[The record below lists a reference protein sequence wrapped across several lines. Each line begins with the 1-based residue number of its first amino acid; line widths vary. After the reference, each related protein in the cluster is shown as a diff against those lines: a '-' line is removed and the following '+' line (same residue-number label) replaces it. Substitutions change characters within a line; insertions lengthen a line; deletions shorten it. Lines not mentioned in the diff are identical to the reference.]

1 MKLRILLAG
10 VVAVGMAAGFAGSG
24 AAVEVEVVNVRFKRR
39 RTTKGVRM
47 LRFASIV
54 AVLAAVGVVSAGGS
68 PAAGEK
74 QAKPGKPF
82 PQVIQLPIGFRP
94 EGIEVGRGTT
104 FYVGSVASGAIY
116 RGNLRTGDGAILVD
130 PFPGRAATGIE
141 LDSRNRLFV
150 AGAGTGNGYIYDANT
165 AALIRTYNFAT
176 APTFINDVVV
186 THNAAYFTDSMKAV
200 LYKVPIGLGGEL
212 GDAQTITLGGDYVHV
227 AGFNLNGIDATPNG
241 KRLVAVQSVG
251 GKLYWIDPAT
261 GVAKLIA
268 LAAGESVPNGDG
280 ILLTGKTLYVV
291 QNQLNQ
297 VAVIALKPGFASGRV
312 VTRLS
317 DPDFKVPTT
326 IDDLGRRLYAV
337 NARFGTPSPD
347 SLEYQVVQL
356 RKTKGH

>member
-1 MKLRILLAG
+1 
-10 VVAVGMAAGFAGSG
+10 
-24 AAVEVEVVNVRFKRR
+24 
-39 RTTKGVRM
+39 M
-47 LRFASIV
+47 LRFLSIV
-54 AVLAAVGVVSAGGS
+54 AVLAAVGVISAGGS

-74 QAKPGKPF
+74 HAKPF

-104 FYVGSVASGAIY
+104 FYVGSVANGAIY
-116 RGNLRTGDGAILVD
+116 RGDLRTGNGAILVA
-130 PFPGRAATGIE
+130 GAAGKAATGIE

-150 AGAGTGNGYIYDANT
+150 AGAGTGNGYVYDADT
-165 AALIRTYNFAT
+165 AALLRTYTFAT

-200 LYKVPIGLGGEL
+200 LYKVPIGPGGEL

-241 KRLVAVQSVG
+241 KRLVAVQTAG
-251 GKLYWIDPAT
+251 GKLYRIDAAT

-356 RKTKGH
+356 TKTEGH

>member
-1 MKLRILLAG
+1 
-10 VVAVGMAAGFAGSG
+10 
-24 AAVEVEVVNVRFKRR
+24 
-39 RTTKGVRM
+39 M
-47 LRFASIV
+47 LRFLSIV
-54 AVLAAVGVVSAGGS
+54 AVLAAVGVISAGGS

-74 QAKPGKPF
+74 HAKPF

-104 FYVGSVASGAIY
+104 FYVGSVANGALY
-116 RGNLRTGDGAILVD
+116 RGDLRTGNGAILVA
-130 PFPGRAATGIE
+130 GAAGNAATGIE

-150 AGAGTGNGYIYDANT
+150 AGAGTGNGYVYDANT
-165 AALIRTYNFAT
+165 AALLRTYTFAT

-200 LYKVPIGLGGEL
+200 LYKVPIGPGGEL

-241 KRLVAVQSVG
+241 KRLVAVQTAG
-251 GKLYWIDPAT
+251 GKLYRIDPAT

-297 VAVIALKPGFASGRV
+297 VAVIALKPGFATGRV

-337 NARFGTPSPD
+337 NARFGTPGPD

-356 RKTKGH
+356 TKTKGH